1 MTDDIFITTCNYR
14 NFSFSI
20 YKNDSYYYTIIF
32 GKTFKFK
39 SDNWEAE
46 IKEAVDRYFDIIF
59 SFDNDTWLAWF
70 KNGDFRDIK
79 LVKGNRILRVFL
91 VQSEIDAI
99 SFGNALWK
107 KIIPES
113 EKLLKKLN
121 KIK

>member
-1 MTDDIFITTCNYR
+1 MEDDIFITTCNYR
-14 NFSFSI
+14 DFSFSV

-32 GKTFKFK
+32 GKTIKFK

-46 IKEAVDRYFDIIF
+46 IKETVDKHLDLIF
-59 SFDNDTWLAWF
+59 SFDDDTWLAWF
-70 KNGDFRDIK
+70 NNGDFRDIK

-91 VQSEIDAI
+91 VQSEINAI
-99 SFGNALWK
+99 SFDAILWK

>member
-1 MTDDIFITTCNYR
+1 MEDDIFITTCNYR
-14 NFSFSI
+14 DFSFSV

-46 IKEAVDRYFDIIF
+46 IKETIDKHLDLIF
-59 SFDNDTWLAWF
+59 SFDDDTWLAWF
-70 KNGDFRDIK
+70 NNGDFRDIK
-79 LVKGNRILRVFL
+79 LVRGNRILRIFL
-91 VQSEIDAI
+91 VQSEIDVI
-99 SFGNALWK
+99 SFDTILWK

>member
-1 MTDDIFITTCNYR
+1 MDL
-14 NFSFSI
+14 
-20 YKNDSYYYTIIF
+20 
-32 GKTFKFK
+32 
-39 SDNWEAE
+39 
-46 IKEAVDRYFDIIF
+46 IF
-59 SFDNDTWLAWF
+59 SFDDDTWLAWF
-70 KNGDFRDIK
+70 NNGDFRDIK

-121 KIK
+121 KTR